1 MDNPPKLFGVSN
13 GLREMWIHCPTD
25 YGATWQSRAM
35 APAEAWELPI
45 MLFTYAAGKEEL
57 RSKLQSL
64 AVPPPIAPPNHHAT
78 VAQLAFNG
86 NWNPE
91 PEAWPRLSRLMAYRG
106 AADVT
111 ITEVLLKDLGAM
123 PALPAMAHLAGTGKL
138 VLTDDEQKAL
148 QNYVNAGGTLFVEAL
163 GGDPTFA
170 ASAADMLKTLF
181 PQSTRKLV
189 PPEYFLY
196 TGTFSPLAA
205 NIKSVKYRRYWV
217 LQNGAQ
223 TAPRLEYLTINHRI
237 GVFFSGEDI
246 TSGLL
251 GTDTWGINGYMP
263 ESSIA
268 IAWNLVLYA
277 ARNAPK
283 PKPAAS
289 KPADTRPATVR
300 SGTAIGK

>member
-1 MDNPPKLFGVSN
+1 
-13 GLREMWIHCPTD
+13 
-25 YGATWQSRAM
+25 
-35 APAEAWELPI
+35 
-45 MLFTYAAGKEEL
+45 
-57 RSKLQSL
+57 LQSL
-64 AVPPPIAPPNHHAT
+64 AVPAPLAPASRHVT
-78 VAQLAFNG
+78 VARLAFNG

-91 PEAWPRLSRLMAYRG
+91 PGAWPRLSRLMASRG

-123 PALPAMAHLAGTGKL
+123 PALPAMAHLAGVGKL
-138 VLTDDEQKAL
+138 VLTDEEQKAL

-163 GGDPTFA
+163 GGDPAFA
-170 ASAADMLKTLF
+170 ASAAELLKTLF

-189 PPEYFLY
+189 PTDYFFY
-196 TGTFSPLAA
+196 TGSFSPLAA

-223 TAPRLEYLTINHRI
+223 TAPRVEYLTINHRV

-251 GTDTWGINGYMP
+251 GTDTWGIAGYTP
-263 ESSIA
+263 ESAIA
-268 IAWNLVLYA
+268 IAWNMVLYA

-283 PKPAAS
+283 PKPVAS
-289 KPADTRPATVR
+289 RPATAQPAAAA
-300 SGTAIGK
+300 TGK